1 MKFDHIALI
10 SRNIAETVDWYQK
23 KLKAEVLYQ
32 DETWALTK
40 VCGVKIAFVTKGQHP
55 NHICFEIDEGYA
67 KKHLSQKTF
76 KLHRDN
82 SSSCYVKDIDGNFIE
97 FLKWPNQSG

>member
-10 SRNIAETVDWYQK
+10 SRNITKTVDWYRK
-23 KLKAEVLYQ
+23 NLSAEVLYQ
-32 DETWALTK
+32 DETWALTR
-40 VCGVKIAFVTKGQHP
+40 VCGVKIAFVIESQHP
-55 NHICFEIDEGYA
+55 SHICFEIDETYA